1 MKLGVFTPLF
11 AKLSLEQML
20 RKVQAAGL
28 DAVELGAGGFPG
40 ADHLDVEG
48 LLASADR
55 ARDFRALIADHGLIV
70 SALSCHGNPLHPD
83 PDIARRDDAIL
94 RRTVRLAE
102 RLEVPVVITFSGCPG
117 DSDTARI
124 PNWITSPWP
133 PEMLQTLEW
142 QWNEKAIPYW
152 REATADAREHG
163 IRIALEPHP
172 NFIVHNVDTA
182 LRLRAA
188 AGDHLGVNLD
198 PSHMLWRGV
207 DMPQAIRALGA
218 AIFHFHAKD
227 VAVDRANTAVNGV
240 IDGRSYRDIAQRAWS
255 FRSVGHGHDLL
266 VWKQIMQALRVAGY
280 DYVVSLEHEDALMST
295 EQGFQTAID
304 TLKLALLRE
313 AADEPWWT

>member
-11 AKLSLEQML
+11 AKLSLQEVL
-20 RKVQAAGL
+20 RKVQSAGL
-28 DAVELGAGGFPG
+28 DSVELGAGGFPG

-55 ARDFRALIADHGLIV
+55 ARDFRSLVADHGLIV

-83 PDIARRDDAIL
+83 PQIAQRDDAIL

-102 RLEVPVVITFSGCPG
+102 RLQVPVVITFSGCPG
-117 DSDTARI
+117 DSDNSRI

-133 PEMLQTLEW
+133 PEMLRTLEW

-152 REATADAREHG
+152 RDATAYAREHG

-172 NFIVHNVDTA
+172 NFLVHNVDTA
-182 LRLRAA
+182 LHLRAE

-207 DMPQAIRALGA
+207 DMPQAIRALGP

-227 VAVDRANTAVNGV
+227 VALDRANTAVHGV
-240 IDGRSYRDIAQRAWS
+240 VDARSYRDIAQRAWS

-304 TLKLALLRE
+304 TLKLALLRDPP
-313 AADEPWWT
+313 DEPWWT